1 MQDIGFDIIADLNLK
16 SNDTLDWS
24 YKSTSLYCLVAGN
37 VSSDLRIVRETLKHL
52 SNYYQGV
59 FYVPGTLEY
68 ESATDIPDR
77 LAQLKGMTSNIK
89 NVAMLNQHV
98 AIIDGI
104 ALLGVNG
111 WNGSRLDGDDFD
123 MHSVIARE
131 TELEYLGQS
140 ISRLQRH
147 LDVKKIVVLTNAVPH
162 PDLYFREKPTYV
174 DDQTPLSNI
183 LTFDTEKKVSHWV
196 FGSYD
201 KLVDK
206 NIDGITYAN
215 NPAIDKSI
223 YYAKRITL
231 SV

>member
-1 MQDIGFDIIADLNLK
+1 MQDIGFDLIADLNLK
-16 SNDTLDWS
+16 SSDELDWS
-24 YKSTSLYCLVAGN
+24 HKSTSLYCLVAGN
-37 VSSDLRIVRETLKHL
+37 VSSDLRVVRETLKHL

-89 NVAMLNQHV
+89 NVAMMNQHV

-111 WNGSRLDGDDFD
+111 WNSSRLDGDDFD
-123 MHSVIARE
+123 MYSVIARE

-147 LDVKKIVVLTNAVPH
+147 LDVKKVIVLTNAVPH

-174 DDQTPLSNI
+174 DDQTPLSNV

-206 NIDGITYAN
+206 NIDGITYVN
-215 NPAIDKSI
+215 NPVIDKSI